1 MSPLEIVEDV
11 RKLDRNGFR
20 TEREN
25 PVDNM
30 ICPHLVGRI
39 QIAGFGC
46 RLEGPHYN
54 ARRIGAQM
62 KPLPIQERSL

>member
-1 MSPLEIVEDV
+1 MSSLEIVEDI
-11 RKLDRNGFR
+11 RKLDRDGFR

-46 RLEGPHYN
+46 RLEGPHDN
-54 ARRIGAQM
+54 ARGIWAQM
-62 KPLPIQERSL
+62 KPVPIQERSL